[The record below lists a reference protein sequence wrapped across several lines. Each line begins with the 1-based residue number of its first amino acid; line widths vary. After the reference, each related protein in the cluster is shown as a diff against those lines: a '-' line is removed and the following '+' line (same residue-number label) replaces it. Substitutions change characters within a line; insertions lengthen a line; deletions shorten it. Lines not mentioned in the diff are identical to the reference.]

1 MRPDRRLTLD
11 ASTADFAIDVANI
24 VRNISLGGRRG
35 AELGRLLSLLD
46 ALALFHHDD
55 AVQVYCV
62 TDRSLMTDERLTASE
77 RGTLES
83 WYADGLLEVRPVA
96 DDRLVELASAARLRV
111 VTDDNFLDY
120 YREHP
125 WLPGD
130 RRHFLRA
137 VAGPDGTVL
146 VRPRIMP
153 EPEDWQISRKE
164 EESALLAAGL
174 YDRRRGGARQDLL
187 LRRWLCPEPGCPLF
201 GPARSGGQPCP
212 TRRGGTV
219 RCPTHGVELQDMGAR
234 PHQVQLKVRS
244 EGAVRHRFLLV
255 EGESLTVGRAPTV
268 PGGGVPLAAHLGE
281 AALHWISRNHVVL
294 ELSGRTLMVRD
305 ISANGTRVRG
315 PRGED
320 VRLPPGMARRLGRS
334 ESVVLHD
341 SVSLE
346 LSGRNFVFD
355 VFDEDGVQYPREGP
369 GIARPTPV
377 AGEAAQPTMLAP
389 GPERGRAGGGNP
401 GRKPGRGRGGRG
413 SGGKRGRR

>member
-1 MRPDRRLTLD
+1 MRPDHRLTLD
-11 ASTADFAIDVANI
+11 ASTADFAVDVANI
-24 VRNISLGGRRG
+24 VRNTSLGGSRG
-35 AELGRLLSLLD
+35 AELGRLLHVLD
-46 ALALFHHDD
+46 ALAAFHRDD

-62 TDRSLMTDERLTASE
+62 TDRSLMTDERLTATE
-77 RGTLES
+77 RETLES
-83 WYADGLLEVRPVA
+83 WSSDGLLEVRPVA

-137 VAGPDGTVL
+137 VAGPDGTVQ

-174 YDRRRGGARQDLL
+174 YDRRLGGVRQDLL

-201 GPARSGGQPCP
+201 GPSRGGGQPCP

-219 RCPTHGVELQDMGAR
+219 RCPTHGVALEDIGAR

-244 EGAVRHRFLLV
+244 EGEVRHRFLLV
-255 EGESLTVGRAPTV
+255 EGQTLTVGRAPTV
-268 PGGGVPLAAHLGE
+268 TGDAVPLAAHLGE
-281 AALHWISRNHVVL
+281 AALQWISRNHLVL
-294 ELSGRTLMVRD
+294 ELAGRTLTVRD

-320 VRLPPGMARRLGRS
+320 VRLPPQGTRRLRRG
-334 ESVVLHD
+334 ESIVLHD
-341 SVSLE
+341 TASLE
-346 LSGRNFVFD
+346 LSGRNFFFD
-355 VFDEDGVQYPREGP
+355 DNGARAPQEGP
-369 GIARPTPV
+369 EGGRPTAV
-377 AGEAAQPTMLAP
+377 ARETAHPTMLAP
-389 GPERGRAGGGNP
+389 GPERGLGP
-401 GRKPGRGRGGRG
+401 GAAQGRRGHGGRG
-413 SGGKRGRR
+413 SRGKRGRR